1 VSSSSSDAPADG
13 TPGSGFLSRAID
25 RRTALGAL
33 GALVLVGCA
42 GGNGDE
48 SSSTTSTTRGTTGGS
63 AAGATSDLVACVLV
77 PEETAGPYGLDLS
90 DESEYVRRDITEGR
104 AGVPLALT
112 LTVVTAAGECAP
124 VSDARVD
131 VWQCDAEGQYSGY
144 EQPDVDTVG
153 ETFLRGIQRTDAN
166 GVVTFETI
174 YPGWYEGRATHIHY
188 QVFLGDGLAA
198 TSQLAFP
205 DDVSTQVYESE
216 HYRARG
222 DSPTSTNADGVFRDG
237 TEGEM
242 IALTGDVTSGYAGN
256 LVVGISA

>member
-1 VSSSSSDAPADG
+1 VSSSSSDAPADNAA
-13 TPGSGFLSRAID
+13 SGFLSRAVD

-42 GGNGDE
+42 GGGGSE
-48 SSSTTSTTRGTTGGS
+48 SSSTSTTSRTTGGS
-63 AAGATSDLVACVLV
+63 TAGESPDLVACVLV
-77 PEETAGPYGLDLS
+77 PEETEGPFGLDLS
-90 DESEYVRRDITEGR
+90 DDSEFFRRDITEGR

-112 LTVVTAAGECAP
+112 LTMVTAAGQCAP
-124 VSDARVD
+124 VADARVD

-144 EQPDVDTVG
+144 EQPDADTVG
-153 ETFLRGIQRTDAN
+153 ERFLRGIQRTDAN
-166 GVVTFETI
+166 GVVSFATI

-188 QVFLGDGLAA
+188 QVFLGDGLVA

-205 DDVSTQVYESE
+205 DDVSTRVYESE

-222 DSPTSTNADGVFRDG
+222 DSPTPTDADGVFRDG

-242 IALTGDVTSGYAGN
+242 LALTGDVASGYAGN